1 MACRHSLN
9 KSTCMECYYTTI
21 CPHNKKINNCLE
33 CWGNSECSH
42 STSKIAV
49 QIKKNCPTCRLIYC
63 EICNKV
69 GNAKTHNTTTTH
81 IKNKFQKTIKV
92 IV

>member
-1 MACRHSLN
+1 MTCRHSLN

-69 GNAKTHNTTTTH
+69 GNAKHHNTTTTH
-81 IKNKFQKTIKV
+81 IKNIFKKL
-92 IV
+92 